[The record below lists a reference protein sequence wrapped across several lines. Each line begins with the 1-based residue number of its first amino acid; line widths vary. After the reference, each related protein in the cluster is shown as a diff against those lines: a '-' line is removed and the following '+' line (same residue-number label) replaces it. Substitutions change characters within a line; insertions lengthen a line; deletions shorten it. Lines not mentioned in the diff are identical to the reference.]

1 MDALFAPRSLVPK
14 QFHELSLRGRVVV
27 SQLPQAVTTALLL
40 LVLAVVRT
48 SWLADPLVLWG
59 GALTAVLT
67 LACALVPWDRL
78 PERSYLVVPVL
89 DFVPIGLLFE
99 GLFPNVLG
107 VPFLAAIPVLWL
119 VASAQL
125 PRSAAA
131 LGALLTTAMLWV
143 PVLLRP
149 GPVVL
154 SALTAPLLIPLMM
167 LAIGTMAQVL
177 VNSAEAKDAQLRRLL
192 AAGERRERLLSTVL
206 DSVEVGVLALD
217 ETGRPLL
224 TNNGRLYDYAQ
235 QRLAPTETSARLEL
249 YDGAGAPL
257 PAAATPIAR
266 AVAGESFS
274 ATLVRVGAPPGQQV
288 LSVTA
293 RVMRDQDGRAE
304 GSVLSF
310 SDVSELVD
318 ALQAKDDFV
327 AGISHELRTPLTS
340 IRGYTELLAMDERLP
355 SSAHSGLEVIERN
368 ADQLLSLVEDLLN
381 AHRDAADLHRVPVDL
396 VGMLEQSVAAAQ
408 PHAARTGVS
417 VKSWAPDSLVLDCDP
432 VRIGQ
437 VLDNLVSNAVK
448 YSPSDSA
455 VFVVGTCT
463 ADRAQVQV
471 IDHGHGMSPEDMG
484 KVFEKF
490 YRSRT
495 ARMSTTPGL
504 GVGLALCKAIVEQH
518 GGTLTCHSALGEGTV
533 FTLALPLTPAPVAS
547 SDVGPARPGADRS
560 TDPGVV
566 SRA

>member
-1 MDALFAPRSLVPK
+1 
-14 QFHELSLRGRVVV
+14 
-27 SQLPQAVTTALLL
+27 
-40 LVLAVVRT
+40 
-48 SWLADPLVLWG
+48 
-59 GALTAVLT
+59 
-67 LACALVPWDRL
+67 
-78 PERSYLVVPVL
+78 
-89 DFVPIGLLFE
+89 
-99 GLFPNVLG
+99 
-107 VPFLAAIPVLWL
+107 
-119 VASAQL
+119 
-125 PRSAAA
+125 
-131 LGALLTTAMLWV
+131 MLWV

-192 AAGERRERLLSTVL
+192 AAGDRRERLLSTVL

-217 ETGRPLL
+217 EIGRPLL
-224 TNNGRLYDYAQ
+224 TNNGRLHDHAQ
-235 QRLAPTETSARLEL
+235 QRLAPPAASARLTL

-257 PAAATPIAR
+257 PPEATPIAR
-266 AVAGESFS
+266 AVGGESFS
-274 ATLVRVGAPPGQQV
+274 SILVRVGEPPAQQV

-293 RVMRDQDGRAE
+293 RVMHDEHGRAD

-310 SDVSELVD
+310 SDVTELVD

-340 IRGYTELLAMDERLP
+340 IRGYTELLAMDDRLP
-355 SSAHSGLEVIERN
+355 ASAQDGLEVIERN

-396 VGMLEQSVAAAQ
+396 VGLLEQSVAAAQ
-408 PHAARTGVS
+408 PSAARTGITVRT
-417 VKSWAPDSLVLDCDP
+417 WAPDSLGLDCDP

-448 YSPSDSA
+448 YSSAGSA

-463 ADRAQVQV
+463 EDTARVQV
-471 IDHGHGMSPEDMG
+471 IDHGHGMTPEDAA

-490 YRSRT
+490 YRSST

-504 GVGLALCKAIVEQH
+504 GIGLSLSKAIVDQH
-518 GGTLTCHSALGEGTV
+518 GGTLTCHSTLGEGTV
-533 FTLALPLTPAPVAS
+533 FTLTLPLDPARAALPAA
-547 SDVGPARPGADRS
+547 GAR
-560 TDPGVV
+560 
-566 SRA
+566 

>member
-1 MDALFAPRSLVPK
+1 MDALVAHRSLVPK

-40 LVLAVVRT
+40 LVLAVFRAPL
-48 SWLADPLVLWG
+48 LADLRVLWA
-59 GALTAVLT
+59 GALTVVLT
-67 LACALVPWDRL
+67 LACVLVPWDRL
-78 PERSYLVVPVL
+78 PERAYLAVPVL

-99 GLFPNVLG
+99 GLFPDVLG

-125 PRSAAA
+125 PRSAAP
-131 LGALLTTAMLWV
+131 LGAVLTTVMLWV

-149 GPVVL
+149 GPASV

-167 LAIGTMAQVL
+167 LAIGTMAQIL
-177 VNSAEAKDAQLRRLL
+177 VNSHEAKDAQLHRLL
-192 AAGERRERLLSTVL
+192 AAGDRRERLLSTVL
-206 DSVEVGVLALD
+206 ESVEVGVLALD
-217 ETGRPLL
+217 DAGRPLVA
-224 TNNGRLYDYAQ
+224 NNGRLHAHAL
-235 QRLAPTETSARLEL
+235 QRLAPTAASRGPAL
-249 YDGAGAPL
+249 YDGAGEPL
-257 PAAATPIAR
+257 PPAATPIAR

-274 ATLVRVGAPPGQQV
+274 ATLVRVGEPPAQQV

-293 RVMRDQDGRAE
+293 RVMRDEHGRAE

-310 SDVSELVD
+310 SDVSVLVD

-355 SSAHSGLEVIERN
+355 ASAHSGLEVIERN

-396 VGMLEQSVAAAQ
+396 VGLLEQSVAAAQ
-408 PHAARTGVS
+408 PHATRTGVA
-417 VKSWAPDSLVLDCDP
+417 VKTWAPDTLLLDCDP

-448 YSPSDSA
+448 YSPADSA

-463 ADRAQVQV
+463 ADTAQVQV
-471 IDHGHGMSPEDMG
+471 IDHGHGMSPEDAG

-495 ARMSTTPGL
+495 ARMSATPGL
-504 GVGLALCKAIVEQH
+504 GIGLSLSKAIVDQH
-518 GGTLTCHSALGEGTV
+518 GGTLTCHSTLGEGTV
-533 FTLALPLTPAPVAS
+533 FTLTLPLATAGAALPAA
-547 SDVGPARPGADRS
+547 GAR
-560 TDPGVV
+560 
-566 SRA
+566 